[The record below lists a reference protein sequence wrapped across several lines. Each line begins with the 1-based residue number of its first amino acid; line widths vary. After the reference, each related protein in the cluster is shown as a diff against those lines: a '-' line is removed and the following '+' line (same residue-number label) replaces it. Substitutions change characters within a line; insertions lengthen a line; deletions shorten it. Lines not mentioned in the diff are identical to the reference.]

1 MALCRRSPA
10 VAAEDAMDQR
20 RISSA
25 YSSLKLSQQHLGE
38 LLATGL
44 DEPAKSKMSRV
55 LADMLQA
62 QDDLIVL
69 RETLQAL
76 EFDNAALRQKL
87 RDGGSAARQRAAL
100 LRPNPRG

>member
-1 MALCRRSPA
+1 
-10 VAAEDAMDQR
+10 MDQS

-44 DEPAKSKMSRV
+44 DEPAKTKMSRV

-69 RETLQAL
+69 REALQAL

-87 RDGGSAARQRAAL
+87 RDSATASRQSAAL
-100 LRPNPRG
+100 LQPHPRD

>member
-1 MALCRRSPA
+1 
-10 VAAEDAMDQR
+10 MDQS

-25 YSSLKLSQQHLGE
+25 YSSLKLSQQRLGE

-44 DEPAKSKMSRV
+44 DEQARTKMSEI

-69 RETLQAL
+69 RESMQSLPAWGTLVSC
-76 EFDNAALRQKL
+76 AASSSK
-87 RDGGSAARQRAAL
+87 
-100 LRPNPRG
+100 